1 MADFLRRSGAGLL
14 ALILGVGCLLY
25 GIHRQEHETV
35 AKKSNL
41 VCLECI
47 GIG

>member
-1 MADFLRRSGAGLL
+1 MRKGRKRRGIALL
-14 ALILGVGCLLY
+14 LILTGIFSMMY
-25 GIHRQEHETV
+25 GIHRQEHVTV
-35 AKKSNL
+35 GKKASL